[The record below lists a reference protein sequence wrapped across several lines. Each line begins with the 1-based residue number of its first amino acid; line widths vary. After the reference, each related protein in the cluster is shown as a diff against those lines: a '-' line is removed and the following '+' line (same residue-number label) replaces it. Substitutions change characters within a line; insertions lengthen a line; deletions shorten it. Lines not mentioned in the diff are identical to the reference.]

1 MMKEKKSLAKEFK
14 TFISRGNVIDL
25 SVGIIIGSAFTGI
38 VNSLVKEVIMPPIGL
53 IIGKVNF
60 ADLKFVLQPASIDIT
75 GKVMPEVAIM
85 YGSLL
90 QSLLNFLIV
99 ALVVFS
105 LVKVI
110 NSLQKKEE
118 KTEKKEK
125 VTELSVLKE
134 ISKGIKRLKNKG

>member
-1 MMKEKKSLAKEFK
+1 MKGKKSLAKEFK

-53 IIGKVNF
+53 LIGKVNF
-60 ADLKFVLQPASIDIT
+60 ADLRFVLQPASTDIAGRIT
-75 GKVMPEVAIM
+75 PEVAIM
-85 YGSLL
+85 YGRLL
-90 QSLLNFLIV
+90 QNLLNFLLV

-110 NSLQKKEE
+110 NTLQRKEE
-118 KTEKKEK
+118 KSAKKEK
-125 VTELSVLKE
+125 ETELGVLKD
-134 ISKGIKRLKNKG
+134 IRKSVNALKQKS

>member
-1 MMKEKKSLAKEFK
+1 MKEKTSLAKEFK

-60 ADLKFVLQPASIDIT
+60 ADLRFVLQPASTDNM
-75 GKVMPEVAIM
+75 GKMIPEVSIM
-85 YGSLL
+85 YGSFL
-90 QSLLNFLIV
+90 QNLLNFLIV
-99 ALVVFS
+99 AVVVFS

-110 NSLQKKEE
+110 NSLQKKSVPP
-118 KTEKKEK
+118 TKKEK
-125 VTELSVLKE
+125 ETELSVLKK
-134 ISKGIKRLKNKG
+134 INKSLIALGRTKK